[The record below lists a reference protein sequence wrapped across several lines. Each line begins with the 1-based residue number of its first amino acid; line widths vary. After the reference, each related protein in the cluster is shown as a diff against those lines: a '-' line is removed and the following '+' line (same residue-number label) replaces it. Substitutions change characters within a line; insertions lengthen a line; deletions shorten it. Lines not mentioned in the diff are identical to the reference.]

1 MNTFTAKTFTIPT
14 LKGLSAKTIE
24 EHLKL
29 YQGYVN
35 NSNNL
40 INKLSELRQNQEANA
55 YIIGE
60 LSRRLSFEYNGMR
73 NHEVYFAS
81 LSGGTTAPKLDN
93 PLEKA
98 VAETWGSFETW
109 LAAFKSMAATT
120 RGIGWA
126 VLWYDRENKKL
137 LTTWVDEQH
146 LGLLQDCTMI
156 LGLDMWEHSYVADY
170 QPSGKKNYIE
180 DFFANL
186 NWSVIEERFREA
198 AGL

>member
-1 MNTFTAKTFTIPT
+1 MTTFTAKTFVLPE

-35 NSNNL
+35 NANNL
-40 INKLSELRQNQEANA
+40 LAKLTELRQDQTVNA
-55 YIIGE
+55 YLIGE

-81 LSGGTTAPKLDN
+81 LSGSATAPN
-93 PLEKA
+93 EKSTLHEA
-98 VAETWGSFETW
+98 ITETWGSFDGW
-109 LAAFKSMAATT
+109 LQSFKSMAATT

-186 NWSVIEERFREA
+186 NWSVIEERFEQA
-198 AGL
+198 VA